1 MESNSASDWLDED
14 EKEILFLSSVT
25 ECTLLQHSIP
35 TTALGV
41 FNFLSG
47 AFAGE

>member
-1 MESNSASDWLDED
+1 MVSNSASDWLDED

-25 ECTLLQHSIP
+25 ECTLLQHSVNN
-35 TTALGV
+35 TAVGI
-41 FNFLSG
+41 FNLLAG